1 MLILNLICT
10 FILLCQSNNALKLL
24 RPATDKLIAKE
35 TATEDLESKES
46 PDEEDV
52 DTGNVPNF
60 TSLIALV
67 YPAGTG
73 FLAGTNR

>member
-1 MLILNLICT
+1 MK
-10 FILLCQSNNALKLL
+10 LCNAMHAPSCVNMKLCACISLPPEEIVAYNNTYA
-24 RPATDKLIAKE
+24 AY
-35 TATEDLESKES
+35 
-46 PDEEDV
+46 EEDV

-67 YPAGTG
+67 YPAVTG